1 MPAVPIL
8 SEQELNVLGA
18 KLVKAELLGNN
29 ELADK
34 LKAQLAEARSA
45 REQHLEDQVHHF
57 LMEIK
62 RLLYFSS

>member
-1 MPAVPIL
+1 L

-34 LKAQLAEARSA
+34 LKAQLAQARSA
-45 REQHLEDQVHHF
+45 REQHLEEQVQH
-57 LMEIK
+57 
-62 RLLYFSS
+62 LYGKH